1 MYYKENTGGIEMDKK
16 EVIKAVEEKMGA
28 KAKYKGAPTFSYEIT
43 DGKTTYTITRTGEVI
58 NSAGVEQLV
67 ESILNSDSTKD
78 EITYTERVLMGES
91 TTKQDGVIEVSLHGH
106 TGATIRNLINMIASK
121 QRLLALALSLDWR
134 PVGPGVAEE
143 LAEAKVTDL
152 KELEA
157 ALEPLKPRLKRLQI
171 DLSRQVPVAIF
182 DTEGISEDKV
192 KALKEVLKAAAN
204 QARQLKYASY
214 KPSQDDN
221 PKYALRVWL
230 IRLGLNGD
238 EHKETRAA
246 LLKGLGGNGAF
257 RGIEPKIEK

>member
-1 MYYKENTGGIEMDKK
+1 MDKK

-28 KAKYKGAPTFSYEIT
+28 KAKYKGAPSFSYEIT

-58 NSAGVEQLV
+58 NASGVEQLL
-67 ESILNSDSTKD
+67 ESLLNSNSTED
-78 EITYTERVLMGES
+78 EITYTERILMGEGPA
-91 TTKQDGVIEVSLHGH
+91 KQYGVIEVSLYGH

-121 QRLLALALSLDWR
+121 QRLVALALGLDWR
-134 PVGPGVAEE
+134 PVGAGVAEE

-157 ALEPLKPRLKRLQI
+157 VLEPLGARLQGLRI
-171 DLSRQVPVAIF
+171 DLSNQVPVAFF
-182 DTEGISEDKV
+182 DTDGISEDKV
-192 KALKEVLKAAAN
+192 KAFKEVLKAAAN

-238 EHKETRAA
+238 VHKETRTAF
-246 LLKGLGGNGAF
+246 LKGLEGNGAF
-257 RGIEPKIEK
+257 RGIEPKIE

>member
-1 MYYKENTGGIEMDKK
+1 MDKK

-28 KAKYKGAPTFSYEIT
+28 KAKYKGAPSFSYEIT

-58 NSAGVEQLV
+58 NAAGVEQLL
-67 ESILNSDSTKD
+67 ESLLNSNSTED
-78 EITYTERVLMGES
+78 EITYTERVLMGEGPA
-91 TTKQDGVIEVSLHGH
+91 KQDGVIEVSLHGH

-121 QRLLALALSLDWR
+121 QRLLALALGHDWR

-182 DTEGISEDKV
+182 NTEGISEDKV

>member
-1 MYYKENTGGIEMDKK
+1 MYYQENTGGIEMDKK
-16 EVIKAVEEKMGA
+16 EVIKAIEEKMGA

-67 ESILNSDSTKD
+67 ESILNSDSTDD

-121 QRLLALALSLDWR
+121 QRLLALALSLDWL

-182 DTEGISEDKV
+182 NTEGISEDKV

-246 LLKGLGGNGAF
+246 LLKGLEGNGAYA
-257 RGIEPKIEK
+257 KINKMRS

>member
-1 MYYKENTGGIEMDKK
+1 MDKK
-16 EVIKAVEEKMGA
+16 EVIKAVEEKMGV
-28 KAKYKGAPTFSYEIT
+28 KAKYKGAPSFSYEIT

-58 NSAGVEQLV
+58 NAAGVEQLL
-67 ESILNSDSTKD
+67 ESLLNSDSTED

-91 TTKQDGVIEVSLHGH
+91 LAKQDGVIEISLQGH
-106 TGATIRNLINMIASK
+106 TGATIRNLINIIASK
-121 QRLLALALSLDWR
+121 QKLLALSLGLDWR
-134 PVGPGVAEE
+134 PVGLGVAEE

-157 ALEPLKPRLKRLQI
+157 VLEPLGARLQGLRI
-171 DLSRQVPVAIF
+171 DLSGQAPVAFF
-182 DTEGISEDKV
+182 DTEGISEEKV
-192 KALKEVLKAAAN
+192 KALKIVLKAAAN

-230 IRLGLNGD
+230 IRLGLNGAA
-238 EHKETRAA
+238 HKETRAA
-246 LLKGLGGNGAF
+246 LLKGMEGNGAF